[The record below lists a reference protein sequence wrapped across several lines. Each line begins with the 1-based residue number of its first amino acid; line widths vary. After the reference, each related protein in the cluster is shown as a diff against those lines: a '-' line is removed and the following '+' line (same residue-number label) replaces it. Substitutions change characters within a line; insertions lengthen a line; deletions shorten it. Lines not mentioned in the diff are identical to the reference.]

1 MLYEQICIVTTI
13 LQHVQQ
19 KKKRIIFV
27 GLLHLLVS
35 EAIFHILGYTDG
47 HKFHMHL
54 LYYIVI

>member
-54 LYYIVI
+54 LF